1 MLTHLT
7 PMIAALSLALTAGSF
22 PEGWSRLSSMFDQR
36 CTKSHAHAGHG
47 AAQPDRK
54 LVIKRHQ
61 LYEAQ
66 VLSFGP

>member
-22 PEGWSRLSSMFDQR
+22 SGWSRLSSMFEQR
-36 CTKSHAHAGHG
+36 CTEAHDHAVEQG
-47 AAQPDRK
+47 QRVK
-54 LVIKRHQ
+54 VVKRRQ
-61 LYEAQ
+61 VQDVQ